1 MPTNFWQT
9 KQANV
14 KRRRKQQVMGY
25 KIEKNTV
32 QETLVISPRND
43 YKSQIGRKT
52 G

>member
-1 MPTNFWQT
+1 
-9 KQANV
+9 
-14 KRRRKQQVMGY
+14 MGY

-32 QETLVISPRND
+32 QETLVIFPCND